1 MAVERLP
8 PGLLPGSSSPVK
20 GVDKTYQW
28 GVEGQRKC
36 PPKCSAKMS
45 LGYAAMVSDDGVVDA
60 MRTCRV
66 GGLSASRYLLTVA
79 RWMTQ
84 LPCYSSDGHTPALR
98 LLYCLP
104 ACLLEKGRLPRRN
117 GRLAGF
123 APAVGNR
130 VMSGSFGTVCAELGE
145 GRRPRPGRMVRTGTA
160 AGNGRI

>member
-1 MAVERLP
+1 MGDLIVYRP
-8 PGLLPGSSSPVK
+8 P
-20 GVDKTYQW
+20 
-28 GVEGQRKC
+28 VEGQRKC

-79 RWMTQ
+79 PVDTQ

-117 GRLAGF
+117 GLPCRLCSRGWQPGHERFLRHSVCRVGRGSSPKAWPDGQDRNGGWQRADMIRCRF
-123 APAVGNR
+123 A
-130 VMSGSFGTVCAELGE
+130 
-145 GRRPRPGRMVRTGTA
+145 
-160 AGNGRI
+160 